1 MKVGDIVRHF
11 SKHNQGV
18 IVNRR
23 PNSRATGHNKI
34 FDVLW
39 FNGSVSV
46 SIWDYDLYKLDKI
59 E

>member
-1 MKVGDIVRHF
+1 MKVGDIVRHV

-18 IVNRR
+18 IVRH
-23 PNSRATGHNKI
+23 PATRHPGHNKI

-39 FNGSVSV
+39 FDGCVSL
-46 SIWDYDLYKLDKI
+46 SIYDYDLYKLDKI